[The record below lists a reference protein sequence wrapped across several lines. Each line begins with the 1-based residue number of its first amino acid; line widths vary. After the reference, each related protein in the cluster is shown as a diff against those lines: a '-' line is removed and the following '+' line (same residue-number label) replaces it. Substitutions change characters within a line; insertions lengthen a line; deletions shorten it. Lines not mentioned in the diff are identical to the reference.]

1 MKIFLFAVILIILS
15 CTNKPKSV
23 LICGDHICV
32 NKNEAKQY
40 FEENLTLEVR
50 ILDKKNS
57 EETDLIELNLKEKNN
72 KKKVSLKKKETTSK
86 KIKTL
91 SPKEIKDIK
100 KRVEIKKSKN
110 KEISKEKYIKEAKS
124 KSNINKFDKKAKVN
138 EDICTFLKECS
149 IDEISKYL
157 INEGKNKRFPDIT
170 IRN

>member
-1 MKIFLFAVILIILS
+1 MKIFLFAVIFMILS

-72 KKKVSLKKKETTSK
+72 KKKLV
-86 KIKTL
+86 
-91 SPKEIKDIK
+91 
-100 KRVEIKKSKN
+100 
-110 KEISKEKYIKEAKS
+110 
-124 KSNINKFDKKAKVN
+124 
-138 EDICTFLKECS
+138 
-149 IDEISKYL
+149 
-157 INEGKNKRFPDIT
+157 
-170 IRN
+170 

>member
-1 MKIFLFAVILIILS
+1 MKIFLFAVIFMILS

-72 KKKVSLKKKETTSK
+72 KKKVSLKKKGN
-86 KIKTL
+86 
-91 SPKEIKDIK
+91 
-100 KRVEIKKSKN
+100 N
-110 KEISKEKYIKEAKS
+110 K
-124 KSNINKFDKKAKVN
+124 
-138 EDICTFLKECS
+138 
-149 IDEISKYL
+149 
-157 INEGKNKRFPDIT
+157 
-170 IRN
+170 

>member
-1 MKIFLFAVILIILS
+1 MKIFLFAVIFIILS

-138 EDICTFLKECS
+138 EDICTFLPSRLSVLNLYFAAAFIPIKT
-149 IDEISKYL
+149 
-157 INEGKNKRFPDIT
+157 P
-170 IRN
+170 